1 MLYTIISC
9 QLFKLSTYHRCPHSP
24 LVAGI
29 IKRPLQLPIS
39 VPVTGSFGSRQPFFI
54 PFNSQ
59 LRLPRPL
66 QQFPKMVIRAHIAGI
81 CAKYLLKQLARA
93 RLIAQFYVFQRQRM
107 FQKRIIRV
115 GHQECFKFVNSF
127 HLFPPLNISKLS
139 LRHLYLYIDW
149 LHKQPYQNRP
159 GNENGTGLQKIIVMK
174 ILVCISKTPDTTAKI
189 AFTDNNTKFAQDGVQ
204 WIINP
209 YDEWYALVRAIE
221 LKEKDPSIVLHLV
234 TVAGADTDPVIR
246 KALAL
251 GGDEAIRINAD
262 SQDSFYIASQIAEV
276 AKQGGYDLIFTG
288 KETIDYNG
296 SSIGGM
302 VAELLNLP
310 YVSLATKFD
319 LNGTTATI
327 TREIEGGEEICE
339 VQLPV
344 AVSCQKGMAEQRI
357 PNMKGIMGARTK
369 PLKVV
374 EPAAVEALTS
384 VVSFE
389 LPPAKAGVKLI
400 PADNPAELVRLLH
413 EEAKL
418 I

>member
-1 MLYTIISC
+1 
-9 QLFKLSTYHRCPHSP
+9 
-24 LVAGI
+24 
-29 IKRPLQLPIS
+29 
-39 VPVTGSFGSRQPFFI
+39 
-54 PFNSQ
+54 
-59 LRLPRPL
+59 
-66 QQFPKMVIRAHIAGI
+66 
-81 CAKYLLKQLARA
+81 
-93 RLIAQFYVFQRQRM
+93 
-107 FQKRIIRV
+107 
-115 GHQECFKFVNSF
+115 
-127 HLFPPLNISKLS
+127 
-139 LRHLYLYIDW
+139 
-149 LHKQPYQNRP
+149 
-159 GNENGTGLQKIIVMK
+159 MK

-189 AFTDNNTKFAQDGVQ
+189 TFTDNNTKFAQDGVQ

-221 LKEKDPSIVLHLV
+221 LKEKDPSTVLHLV
-234 TVAGADTDPVIR
+234 TVGGAETEPIIR

-251 GGDEAIRINAD
+251 GGDEAIRVNGD
-262 SQDSFYIASQIAEV
+262 SHDSFYIASQIAEV
-276 AKQGGYDLIFTG
+276 AKQGAYDLVFTG

-302 VAELLNLP
+302 VAELLDLP

-339 VQLPV
+339 VALPV
-344 AVSCQKGMAEQRI
+344 VVSCQKGMAEQRI

-374 EPAAVEALTS
+374 EPATTESLTTI
-384 VVSFE
+384 VSFE
-389 LPPAKAGVKLI
+389 MPPAKAGVKLV